1 MKSLTTILLT
11 LLMSMGAWSHGN
23 SHSHPT
29 YVPNKTTLCFDY
41 NDGTTAGKLTQA
53 IAILS
58 EKNCDSFF
66 YWGHYHLDN
75 SGRPLGGNVS
85 LNFESPI
92 ITSKESPV
100 NTMDSSYIVFKEEQK
115 GINVTFDKNFK
126 SLKKDIEVLDKNSES
141 IMEMSSRIEFL
152 EVKLSKL
159 EASIKN
165 REKKIRENEKA
176 EKELLI
182 KKQKE
187 EKSLL
192 AKKKYEA
199 CLNEAKISN
208 DLLKC
213 TRIK

>member
-1 MKSLTTILLT
+1 MKHLTITLLT
-11 LLMSMGAWSHGN
+11 LLLSLEFWSHPGN
-23 SHSHPT
+23 PIIYGPSLQK
-29 YVPNKTTLCFDY
+29 VCFDY
-41 NDGTTAGKLTQA
+41 NDGTKAGKITQA

-58 EKNCDSFF
+58 EKNCDTFRF
-66 YWGHYHLDN
+66 WGHYHVGDD
-75 SGRPLGGNVS
+75 GRPLFNEVS
-85 LNFESPI
+85 LNLKNPI
-92 ITSKESPV
+92 TTPKESPQ
-100 NTMDSSYIVFKEEQK
+100 NFMSSSFAVFKEEQK
-115 GINVTFDKNFK
+115 GINVNFDKNFK

-152 EVKLSKL
+152 EDKLSKL

-165 REKKIRENEKA
+165 REKKLRENEKA